1 MLLIDKY
8 LTRHPSLKLCIL
20 FKIHQTAVKPS
31 YVLKVCFTS
40 AKQLPLYASP
50 SHGTLQ
56 KKNKTKKAKLEFSN
70 LIISSLY
77 IFEDKSIYLNR
88 QKGSLFKALS
98 PTPNLEDINIWTAVF
113 LHFNK
118 TMLASPWGRKFVL
131 YFIISLKPADP
142 VQQPNC

>member
-20 FKIHQTAVKPS
+20 FNIHQTAVKPS
-31 YVLKVCFTS
+31 YVLKVYFTS
-40 AKQLPLYASP
+40 AKQLPLMP
-50 SHGTLQ
+50 PLHPPK

-98 PTPNLEDINIWTAVF
+98 PTPNLKDINIWTAVF